1 MIKSQNLV
9 PNIYYKESRDFQLFG
24 RIYDIIFNY
33 AKTNIDLMENFPIN
47 NYTDSKLIELL
58 ARTLGFN
65 NKLSYRNDDLNAIC
79 NVFITLMKNKGSLKS
94 IELLVNTILNVSNI
108 NNKAKVTLSDKVQ
121 YPLVV
126 INIPDV
132 ISNPEVKLLEDV
144 LDYIL
149 PIGVCYNIKTTGLV
163 DPDKG
168 ILVVND
174 VVQTGNLLN
183 EDKHTYSNIYITA
196 NSNDQLD
203 TQNKK
208 QSGDLIKINPEN
220 PSTGDIRYS
229 RVIGSQNN
237 LDEGGQ

>member
-9 PNIYYKESRDFQLFG
+9 PNIYYNESRDFQLFG

-79 NVFITLMKNKGSLKS
+79 NVFITLMRNKGSLKS
-94 IELLVNTILNVSNI
+94 IESLVNTILNVSNI
-108 NNKAKVTLSDKVQ
+108 NKKSKVTLDETTS

-132 ISNPEVKLLEDV
+132 ISNPEIKLLEDV

-149 PIGVCYNIKTTGLV
+149 PIGVCYNIKTTTLV
-163 DPDKG
+163 DSDKG
-168 ILVVND
+168 ILFVND
-174 VVQTGNLLN
+174 VVQPGKLLN
-183 EDKHTYSNIYITA
+183 DDKQTYSNIYIT
-196 NSNDQLD
+196 SDSTDQLD
-203 TQNKK
+203 SQKE
-208 QSGDLIKINPEN
+208 QPSGDLINTNIEN

-229 RVIGSQNN
+229 RVIGSPKNS
-237 LDEGGQ
+237 DKGGQ

>member
-9 PNIYYKESRDFQLFG
+9 PNIYYNESRDFQLFG

-79 NVFITLMKNKGSLKS
+79 NVFITLMKNKGSLKA
-94 IELLVNTILNVSNI
+94 IESLVNTILNVSNI
-108 NNKAKVTLSDKVQ
+108 NKKSKVTLDETTS

-132 ISNPEVKLLEDV
+132 ISNPEIKLLEDV

-149 PIGVCYNIKTTGLV
+149 PIGVCYNIKTTTLV
-163 DPDKG
+163 DSDKG
-168 ILVVND
+168 ILFVND
-174 VVQTGNLLN
+174 VVQPGKLLN
-183 EDKHTYSNIYITA
+183 DDKQTYSNIYIT
-196 NSNDQLD
+196 SDSTDQLD
-203 TQNKK
+203 SQKE
-208 QSGDLIKINPEN
+208 QPSGDLINTNIEN

-229 RVIGSQNN
+229 RVIGSPKNS
-237 LDEGGQ
+237 DKGGQ

>member
-9 PNIYYKESRDFQLFG
+9 PNIYYNESRDFQLFG

-79 NVFITLMKNKGSLKS
+79 NVFITLMRNKGSLKA
-94 IELLVNTILNVSNI
+94 IESLVNTILNVSNI
-108 NNKAKVTLSDKVQ
+108 NKKSKVTLDETTS

-132 ISNPEVKLLEDV
+132 ISNPEIKLLEDV

-149 PIGVCYNIKTTGLV
+149 PIGVCYNIKTTTLI
-163 DPDKG
+163 DSDKG
-168 ILVVND
+168 ILFVND
-174 VVQTGNLLN
+174 VVQPSKLLN
-183 EDKHTYSNIYITA
+183 DDKQTYSNIYIT
-196 NSNDQLD
+196 SDSTDQLD
-203 TQNKK
+203 SQKEK
-208 QSGDLIKINPEN
+208 PSGDLINTNIEN

-229 RVIGSQNN
+229 RVIGSPKNS
-237 LDEGGQ
+237 DKGGQ

>member
-1 MIKSQNLV
+1 M
-9 PNIYYKESRDFQLFG
+9 
-24 RIYDIIFNY
+24 
-33 AKTNIDLMENFPIN
+33 
-47 NYTDSKLIELL
+47 
-58 ARTLGFN
+58 
-65 NKLSYRNDDLNAIC
+65 
-79 NVFITLMKNKGSLKS
+79 
-94 IELLVNTILNVSNI
+94 
-108 NNKAKVTLSDKVQ
+108 
-121 YPLVV
+121 
-126 INIPDV
+126 
-132 ISNPEVKLLEDV
+132 
-144 LDYIL
+144 
-149 PIGVCYNIKTTGLV
+149 V

-183 EDKHTYSNIYITA
+183 DDKHTYSNIYITA

-220 PSTGDIRYS
+220 PNTGDIRYS

>member
-108 NNKAKVTLSDKVQ
+108 NNKAKVTLSDDVQ

-168 ILVVND
+168 ILIVND

-220 PSTGDIRYS
+220 PNTGDIRYS

>member
-9 PNIYYKESRDFQLFG
+9 PNIYYNESRDFQLFG

-79 NVFITLMKNKGSLKS
+79 NVFITLMRNKGSLKS
-94 IELLVNTILNVSNI
+94 IESLVNTILNVSNI
-108 NNKAKVTLSDKVQ
+108 NKKSKVTLDETTS

-132 ISNPEVKLLEDV
+132 ISNPEIKLLEDV

-149 PIGVCYNIKTTGLV
+149 PIGVCYNIKTTTLV
-163 DPDKG
+163 DSDKG
-168 ILVVND
+168 ILFVND
-174 VVQTGNLLN
+174 VVQPSKLLN
-183 EDKHTYSNIYITA
+183 DDKQTYSNIYITS

-203 TQNKK
+203 SQKENP
-208 QSGDLIKINPEN
+208 SGDLINTNIEN

-229 RVIGSQNN
+229 RVIGSPKNS
-237 LDEGGQ
+237 DKGGQ

>member
-9 PNIYYKESRDFQLFG
+9 PNIYYNESRDFQLFG

-94 IELLVNTILNVSNI
+94 IESLVNTILNVSNI
-108 NNKAKVTLSDKVQ
+108 NKKSKVTLDETTS

-132 ISNPEVKLLEDV
+132 ISNPEIKLLEDV

-149 PIGVCYNIKTTGLV
+149 PIGVCYNIKTTTLV
-163 DPDKG
+163 DSDKG
-168 ILVVND
+168 ILFVND
-174 VVQTGNLLN
+174 VVQPGKLLN
-183 EDKHTYSNIYITA
+183 DDKQTYSNIYIT
-196 NSNDQLD
+196 SDSTDQLD
-203 TQNKK
+203 SQKE
-208 QSGDLIKINPEN
+208 QPSGDLINTNIEN

-229 RVIGSQNN
+229 RVIGSPKNS
-237 LDEGGQ
+237 DKGGQ

>member
-9 PNIYYKESRDFQLFG
+9 PNIYYNESRDFQLFG

-79 NVFITLMKNKGSLKS
+79 NVFITLMRNKGSLKS
-94 IELLVNTILNVSNI
+94 IESLVNTILNVSNI
-108 NNKAKVTLSDKVQ
+108 NKKSKVTLDETTS

-132 ISNPEVKLLEDV
+132 ISNPEIKLLEDV

-149 PIGVCYNIKTTGLV
+149 PIGVCYNIKTTTLV
-163 DPDKG
+163 DSDKG
-168 ILVVND
+168 ILFVND
-174 VVQTGNLLN
+174 VVQPSKLLN
-183 EDKHTYSNIYITA
+183 DDKQTYSNIYIT
-196 NSNDQLD
+196 SDSTDQLD
-203 TQNKK
+203 SQKEK
-208 QSGDLIKINPEN
+208 PSGDLINTNIEN

-229 RVIGSQNN
+229 RVIGSPKNS
-237 LDEGGQ
+237 DKGGQ

>member
-79 NVFITLMKNKGSLKS
+79 NVFITLMRNKGSLKA
-94 IELLVNTILNVSNI
+94 IESLVNTILNVSNI
-108 NNKAKVTLSDKVQ
+108 NKKSKVTLDETTS

-132 ISNPEVKLLEDV
+132 ISNPEIKLLEDV

-149 PIGVCYNIKTTGLV
+149 PIGVCYNIKTTTLV
-163 DPDKG
+163 DSDKG
-168 ILVVND
+168 TLFVND
-174 VVQTGNLLN
+174 VVQPSKLLN
-183 EDKHTYSNIYITA
+183 DDKQTYSNIYITS

-203 TQNKK
+203 SQKEEP
-208 QSGDLIKINPEN
+208 SGDLINTNIEN
-220 PSTGDIRYS
+220 PNTGDIRYS
-229 RVIGSQNN
+229 RVIGSLKNS
-237 LDEGGQ
+237 DKGGQ

>member
-9 PNIYYKESRDFQLFG
+9 PNIYYNESRDFQLFG

-79 NVFITLMKNKGSLKS
+79 NVFITLMKNKGSLKA
-94 IELLVNTILNVSNI
+94 IESLVNTILNVSNI
-108 NNKAKVTLSDKVQ
+108 NKKSKVTLDETTS

-132 ISNPEVKLLEDV
+132 ISNPEIKLLEDV

-149 PIGVCYNIKTTGLV
+149 PIGVCYNIKTTTLV
-163 DPDKG
+163 DSDKG
-168 ILVVND
+168 TLFVND
-174 VVQTGNLLN
+174 VVQPSKLLN
-183 EDKHTYSNIYITA
+183 DDKQTYSNIYIT
-196 NSNDQLD
+196 SDSTDQLD
-203 TQNKK
+203 GQKETP
-208 QSGDLIKINPEN
+208 SGDLINTNIEN

-229 RVIGSQNN
+229 RVIGSPKNS
-237 LDEGGQ
+237 DKGGQ

>member
-9 PNIYYKESRDFQLFG
+9 PNIYYNESRDFQLFG

-79 NVFITLMKNKGSLKS
+79 NVFITLMRNKGSLKA
-94 IELLVNTILNVSNI
+94 IESLVNTILNVSNI
-108 NNKAKVTLSDKVQ
+108 NKKSKVTLDETTS

-132 ISNPEVKLLEDV
+132 ISNPEIKLLEDV

-149 PIGVCYNIKTTGLV
+149 PIGVCYNIKTTTLV
-163 DPDKG
+163 DSDKG
-168 ILVVND
+168 TLFVND
-174 VVQTGNLLN
+174 VVQPSKLLN
-183 EDKHTYSNIYITA
+183 DDKQTYSNIYITS

-203 TQNKK
+203 SQKE
-208 QSGDLIKINPEN
+208 QPSGDLINTNIEN
-220 PSTGDIRYS
+220 PNTGDIRYS
-229 RVIGSQNN
+229 RVIGSPKNS
-237 LDEGGQ
+237 DKGGQ

>member
-9 PNIYYKESRDFQLFG
+9 PNIYYNESRDFQLFG

-79 NVFITLMKNKGSLKS
+79 NVFITLMRNKGSLKS
-94 IELLVNTILNVSNI
+94 IESLVNTILNVSNI
-108 NNKAKVTLSDKVQ
+108 NKKSKVTLDETTS

-132 ISNPEVKLLEDV
+132 ISNPEIKLLEDV

-149 PIGVCYNIKTTGLV
+149 PIGVCYNIKTTTLV
-163 DPDKG
+163 DSDKG
-168 ILVVND
+168 TLFVND
-174 VVQTGNLLN
+174 VVQPSKLLN
-183 EDKHTYSNIYITA
+183 DDKQTYSNIYIT
-196 NSNDQLD
+196 SDSTDQLD
-203 TQNKK
+203 SQKEK
-208 QSGDLIKINPEN
+208 PSGDLINTNIEN

-229 RVIGSQNN
+229 RVIGSPKNS
-237 LDEGGQ
+237 DKGGQ

>member
-9 PNIYYKESRDFQLFG
+9 PNIYYNESRDFQLFG

-79 NVFITLMKNKGSLKS
+79 NVFITLMKNKGSLKA
-94 IELLVNTILNVSNI
+94 IESLVNTILNVSNI
-108 NNKAKVTLSDKVQ
+108 NKKSKVTLDETTS

-149 PIGVCYNIKTTGLV
+149 PIGVCYNIKTSTLV
-163 DPDKG
+163 DSDKG
-168 ILVVND
+168 ILFVND
-174 VVQTGNLLN
+174 VVQPSKLLN
-183 EDKHTYSNIYITA
+183 DDKQTYSNIYIT
-196 NSNDQLD
+196 SDSTDQLD
-203 TQNKK
+203 SQKEK
-208 QSGDLIKINPEN
+208 PSGDLINTNIEN

-229 RVIGSQNN
+229 RVIGSPKNS
-237 LDEGGQ
+237 DKGGQ

>member
-33 AKTNIDLMENFPIN
+33 AKTNIDLMENFSIN

-108 NNKAKVTLSDKVQ
+108 NSKAKVTLSDDVQ

-149 PIGVCYNIKTTGLV
+149 PIGVCYNIKTTALV

-168 ILVVND
+168 ILIVND

-183 EDKHTYSNIYITA
+183 EDKHTYSNIYITS

>member
-9 PNIYYKESRDFQLFG
+9 PNIYYNESRDFQLFG

-79 NVFITLMKNKGSLKS
+79 NVFITLMRNKGSLKS
-94 IELLVNTILNVSNI
+94 IESLVNTILNVSNI
-108 NNKAKVTLSDKVQ
+108 NKKSKVTLDETTS

-132 ISNPEVKLLEDV
+132 ISNPEIKLLEDV

-149 PIGVCYNIKTTGLV
+149 PIGVCYNIKTTTLV
-163 DPDKG
+163 DSDKG
-168 ILVVND
+168 ILFVND
-174 VVQTGNLLN
+174 VVQPSKLLN
-183 EDKHTYSNIYITA
+183 DDKQTYSNIYIT
-196 NSNDQLD
+196 SDSTDQLD
-203 TQNKK
+203 SQKEK
-208 QSGDLIKINPEN
+208 PSGDLINTNIEN

-229 RVIGSQNN
+229 RVIGSPKNP
-237 LDEGGQ
+237 DKGGQ

>member
-108 NNKAKVTLSDKVQ
+108 NNKAKVTLSDDVQ

-168 ILVVND
+168 ILIVND